1 MTRERSERRL
11 EEAPL
16 VAGNGLIDRRA
27 LLARGTLFAG
37 AIGTGVGTSLTGAA
51 AEPLSVPQWSKE
63 PGSPFVGYGQPSKF
77 EQNVARATFNPP
89 YEPGSGVSLY
99 PIHIVAG

>member
-27 LLARGTLFAG
+27 LLARGIVFAG
-37 AIGTGVGTSLTGAA
+37 AMGTGVGTSLAGAA
-51 AEPLSVPQWSKE
+51 AAPLSVPQWSKE

-77 EQNVARATFNPP
+77 ETSVVRETFNPP
-89 YEPGSGVSLY
+89 NEPGSGVAFA
-99 PIHIVAG
+99 PIHRLD